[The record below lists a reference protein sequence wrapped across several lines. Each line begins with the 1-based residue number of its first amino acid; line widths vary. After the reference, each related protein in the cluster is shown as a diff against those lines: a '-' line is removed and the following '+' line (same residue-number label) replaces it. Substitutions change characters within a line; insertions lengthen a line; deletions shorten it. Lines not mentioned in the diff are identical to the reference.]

1 MSHSKSSGS
10 IQSSQYNSYQ
20 NGGVYSSD
28 SSMSCQNLNSQEFED
43 QKKAFFAK
51 RQEQNAMRPDHVP
64 PSQGGK
70 YSGFGYTKDPQ
81 PKNQSQEILDSTL
94 SSLAS
99 GWSMLSLGA
108 SKIASTAKEKAAVYG
123 SLASSKVKDGSLLE
137 SVGSQV
143 TSLASKVGDISKK
156 GWSSLGG
163 SNISSPQGGYSGFSD
178 HHLNNSDSGYQR
190 STSSGKLSSPSENNE
205 WNWNDDKINSNN
217 QKSYQ
222 NSSGGDNGD
231 DDWNGFDISG
241 NIGGYQSSSY
251 QIDDN
256 KTQIKKI

>member
-1 MSHSKSSGS
+1 M
-10 IQSSQYNSYQ
+10 
-20 NGGVYSSD
+20 
-28 SSMSCQNLNSQEFED
+28 
-43 QKKAFFAK
+43 
-51 RQEQNAMRPDHVP
+51 
-64 PSQGGK
+64 
-70 YSGFGYTKDPQ
+70 
-81 PKNQSQEILDSTL
+81 
-94 SSLAS
+94 
-99 GWSMLSLGA
+99 
-108 SKIASTAKEKAAVYG
+108 
-123 SLASSKVKDGSLLE
+123 
-137 SVGSQV
+137 
-143 TSLASKVGDISKK
+143 
-156 GWSSLGG
+156 GG

-256 KTQIKKI
+256 KTQIKKNLKLGSSTIKSDSNLDSLDVKTTKLRTGGSSINSKNKLEDDAWNLLNN